1 MSMDVVTAGDARH
14 VAGVVAGITG
24 LHPGIF
30 VLHISPPI
38 PRSEACDSMYVQWG
52 GTQWT
57 HVGGTY
63 VHGLNAIREGDW
75 LACSSYC
82 GYKMNERAQ

>member
-30 VLHISPPI
+30 ILYISPPI
-38 PRSEACDSMYVQWG
+38 PYDAIVCMYVQWG
-52 GTQWT
+52 
-57 HVGGTY
+57 VLS
-63 VHGLNAIREGDW
+63 GLMSGEHTSMA
-75 LACSSYC
+75 
-82 GYKMNERAQ
+82 